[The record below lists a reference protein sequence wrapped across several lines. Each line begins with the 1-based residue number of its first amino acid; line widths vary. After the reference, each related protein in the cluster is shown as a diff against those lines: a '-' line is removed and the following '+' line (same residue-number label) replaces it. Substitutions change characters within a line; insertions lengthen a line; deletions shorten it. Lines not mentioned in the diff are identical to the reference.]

1 MDELLT
7 PAERRALDLT
17 GELAGLFGEI
27 VGNESSRH
35 GDLTEIV
42 SAIHILQR
50 YLMSQAAARAYPGQY
65 RALGE
70 HIATS
75 ATTGP
80 AGA

>member
-7 PAERRALDLT
+7 DLERHALDLT

-27 VGNESSRH
+27 VGPESSRD

-50 YLMSQAAARAYPGQY
+50 YLMSQAAARAYPDQY

-70 HIATS
+70 HIRPS
-75 ATTGP
+75 AATGP
-80 AGA
+80 